1 MFEMTAVRMK
11 QPTVAQGLS
20 QEEVRASDSGLDIR
34 VSLNFAASRATG
46 LSHSAV
52 QSCCGP
58 IHTGLLCFKPIH
70 TLLHLTLPQRHP
82 SPRSWKGRLFLFPK
96 DARGSLSE
104 QSPCLTVMGQS
115 IRA

>member
-11 QPTVAQGLS
+11 QPTVAQGLT

-34 VSLNFAASRATG
+34 VSLNFAVFRETG

-58 IHTGLLCFKPIH
+58 IHTGLLCFKPIN
-70 TLLHLTLPQRHP
+70 TLLHLTLPQLHP
-82 SPRSWKGRLFLFPK
+82 SPQSWKGCLFLFPK

-104 QSPCLTVMGQS
+104 QSPSVSL
-115 IRA
+115 